1 MPMPPIRLAAWENSD
16 EYRKM
21 AEKIYE
27 QKRLEEMLRA
37 GGDRRLGGSLP
48 IGGKA
53 YAWGTKG
60 PSGPAGLVNPL
71 RMFADTGA
79 EGQGHDH
86 YMNVIESILEDLRS
100 PR

>member
-37 GGDRRLGGSLP
+37 GGDPRLGGSLP
-48 IGGKA
+48 LGGKS

-60 PSGPAGLVNPL
+60 PTKTGLFEGMNPA
-71 RMFADTGA
+71 AA
-79 EGQGHDH
+79 QGHDA
-86 YMNVIESILEDLRS
+86 YMNIIESILEDLRR
-100 PR
+100 PK